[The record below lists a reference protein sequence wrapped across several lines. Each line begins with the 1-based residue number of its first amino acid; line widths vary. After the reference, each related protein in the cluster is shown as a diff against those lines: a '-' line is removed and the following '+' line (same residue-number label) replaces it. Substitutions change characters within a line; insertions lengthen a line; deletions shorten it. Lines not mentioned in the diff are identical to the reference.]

1 MHSASRSDVRRARG
15 LRQEMTDAEVRLWV
29 RLRGEQNE
37 GHRFRRQVPIGPYVA
52 DFACL
57 KARVIV
63 EVDGGQ
69 HADEVERDQRRTEWL
84 ASRGF
89 RVLRFWN
96 GEVLQQTDGVV
107 EMIRQA
113 LIETPSQPSPQG
125 GGTPVTG

>member
-15 LRQEMTDAEVRLWV
+15 LRQEMTDAEVRLWL
-29 RLRGEQNE
+29 RLRGEQIE

-69 HADEVERDQRRTEWL
+69 HADEVERDQRRTEGL
-84 ASRGF
+84 ASRRF
-89 RVLRFWN
+89 SVLRLCS
-96 GEVLQQTDGVV
+96 GESLLQTGSGV
-107 EMIRQA
+107 E
-113 LIETPSQPSPQG
+113 
-125 GGTPVTG
+125 